1 MTDKEDVRTLY
12 STMPEFFQSNLI
24 LAYDFDFN
32 IHNIDNPDDFFSN
45 NVLQLNSNTAP
56 IYSTFSEYSIVPNI
70 PKDTNA
76 IDYYGTKYVKGNSS
90 LHCGSNIFNS
100 GGIDYYSFNTQ
111 GTTNNATI

>member
-1 MTDKEDVRTLY
+1 MLEALY

-32 IHNIDNPDDFFSN
+32 IYNIDNSNDFFSN

-56 IYSTFSEYSIVPNI
+56 IYSTFSEYSIVPNRS
-70 PKDTNA
+70 KNA

-111 GTTNNATI
+111 DTK